1 MELTHNMKDTSIGI
15 TGTPGTGKKTVGME
29 LARILEYEP
38 IVLNDLII
46 ERDYVLE
53 RDDTGIIP
61 DIERLRGDFIGKL
74 NRKMVI
80 IGHLLPQVF
89 RKSELSSVIV
99 LRCDPD
105 ELLERYALRGYD
117 KKKVSE
123 NIWSEIIDLSLAE
136 SIERFGVETVAEFN
150 TTDRKPQ
157 KVAQEIADVILDRSE
172 KKLGIVNWLT
182 SERLKKMELL

>member
-1 MELTHNMKDTSIGI
+1 MKDTSIGI

-46 ERDYVLE
+46 EGGYVLE
-53 RDDTGIIP
+53 RDDTGIIA
-61 DIERLRGDFIGKL
+61 DIERLRGDLVRKL

-105 ELLERYALRGYD
+105 ELLERYTLRGYD
-117 KKKVSE
+117 KKKASE

-150 TTDRKPQ
+150 TTDMQPQ
-157 KVAQEIADVILDRSE
+157 KVAQEIADVIRDRSE

-182 SERLKKMELL
+182 RERLEKMERL